1 MTKKNR
7 WWLMAVYIILAVLV
21 VLVVASCF
29 IPVSKKPDIDDPLTY
44 ELRVDGV
51 AETFLADKENSSE
64 RYNEVNKEFN
74 DSFSES
80 FLVSLFSGRI
90 GYTNSIR
97 STTRPS
103 TSGYT
108 LYLYYNSDNAPTFT
122 YNNTTYY
129 YDEIRLTIS
138 EDKGMTSQEFYY
150 VCSPELN
157 NFTTNTNSTRYFLQT
172 FIANFDG
179 LYDYLT
185 EAQA

>member
-97 STTRPS
+97 STSRPS
-103 TSGYT
+103 TS
-108 LYLYYNSDNAPTFT
+108 
-122 YNNTTYY
+122 
-129 YDEIRLTIS
+129 
-138 EDKGMTSQEFYY
+138 TS
-150 VCSPELN
+150 S
-157 NFTTNTNSTRYFLQT
+157 STR
-172 FIANFDG
+172 G
-179 LYDYLT
+179 
-185 EAQA
+185 